1 MRNRP
6 VILVISLLVVAG
18 IAATV
23 WAFLRPTYG
32 DTVSSCEKAL
42 AAQFKAGGK
51 GKPDACRD
59 VKEDDYSAILM
70 SQIMDDEGWLDEN
83 GDFDKGEFYEDALDG
98 EQ

>member
-18 IAATV
+18 VAATV

-42 AAQFKAGGK
+42 AARAEGDKA
-51 GKPDACRD
+51 KPDACD
-59 VKEDDYSAILM
+59 GLKQDDY
-70 SQIMDDEGWLDEN
+70 
-83 GDFDKGEFYEDALDG
+83 DALLVGQVLKDG
-98 EQ
+98 GVVDEDGNVDLRRLADDPSTQP